1 MVINGNLITLVIFSI
16 ISLVVL
22 IFVSKKVL
30 KMLKGNQSA
39 VSV

>member
-16 ISLVVL
+16 ISFVVL
-22 IFVSKKVL
+22 VFIGKKVL
-30 KMLKGNQSA
+30 KMLKGKST